1 MSYIGFFP
9 GDAKQEIHLLW
20 NYIHSRFYNIC
31 KKCHTYRRE
40 IRRPNNNDSSHLNEE
55 DIVPIFISLGR
66 PLKNAKHRILFFL
79 NETPEAIPGIPDL
92 ILFMVGK
99 A

>member
-1 MSYIGFFP
+1 MTP
-9 GDAKQEIHLLW
+9 
-20 NYIHSRFYNIC
+20 
-31 KKCHTYRRE
+31 
-40 IRRPNNNDSSHLNEE
+40 PNLNEG
-55 DIVPIFISLGR
+55 DIVPIIISPGS

>member
-1 MSYIGFFP
+1 MSYIGCFP
-9 GDAKQEIHLLW
+9 GDAKRKIYLLW
-20 NYIHSRFYNIC
+20 NYIHSRFYNILNEF
-31 KKCHTYRRE
+31 HTIGTG
-40 IRRPNNNDSSHLNEE
+40 IRRPNNNDSSHLNEG
-55 DIVPIFISLGR
+55 DIVPIFISPGR

-79 NETPEAIPGIPDL
+79 NETPEAIPGIPNL